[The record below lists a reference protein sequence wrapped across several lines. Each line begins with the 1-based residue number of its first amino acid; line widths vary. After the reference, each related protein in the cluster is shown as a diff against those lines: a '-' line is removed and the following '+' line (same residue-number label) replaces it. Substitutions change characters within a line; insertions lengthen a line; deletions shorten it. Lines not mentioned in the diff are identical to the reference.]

1 MLRDIGAQRPRET
14 RELLLVGGGLLAIY
28 HFSAQVLGRRPRVQK
43 DGSVR
48 PGSNVVAAAAYRS
61 GERLAYAGRDDGE
74 DRVPGRVHDYSR
86 RTGVTHA
93 EVMVPPGAAA
103 WLADRELL
111 WNTVEAM
118 EVRKDA
124 QLAREF
130 NAAIP
135 HELDHAQRVEMVREF
150 VRDNFVSRGMVAD
163 FALHDP
169 DPEKGMS
176 EKNYHTHIM
185 LTLRQATE
193 HGLHPVKTREWNSR
207 DQLKAWRVAWQN
219 ACNVALERAGKRDR
233 IDHRTLEAQR
243 REAERR
249 GDHIAAAKLNRAPEV
264 HQGPRGRQAVKRGYP
279 VRSGERQVGP
289 GWHRERDAD
298 GNTRVVKGRRVVDTR
313 RYDQGDRLSWF
324 DKVLVGDSDRLRRD
338 FEKLDRQHARMQRKF
353 LYWTRRAEFWLDGAI
368 MGKEFRFNRWKAAE
382 EAKQRKAQAERR
394 RAHALKR
401 KAQAEA
407 IGRLLAD
414 LLSGGRTARERSK
427 ARQREAEAWRAMKPD
442 TGRDRTRS
450 RTRQP

>member
-1 MLRDIGAQRPRET
+1 M
-14 RELLLVGGGLLAIY
+14 AIY
-28 HFSAQVLGRRPRVQK
+28 HFSAQVLGRAPKVQK
-43 DGSVR
+43 DGSAR
-48 PGSNVVAAAAYRS
+48 PGSNAVAAAAYRS

-74 DRVPGRVHDYSR
+74 DRVPGRVHDYSK

-93 EVMVPPGAAA
+93 EVMAPPGAAA
-103 WLADRELL
+103 WLTDRELL

-135 HELDHAQRVEMVREF
+135 HELDHEQRVEMVRAF
-150 VRDNFVSRGMVAD
+150 VREQFVSRGMVAD

-169 DPEKGMS
+169 DPDKGMS

-193 HGLHPVKTREWNSR
+193 RGLHPVKTREWNSR
-207 DQLKAWRVAWQN
+207 DQLKAWRVAWQD
-219 ACNVALERAGKRDR
+219 ACNDALERAGKRPR

-243 REAERR
+243 QDALRR
-249 GDHIAAAKLNRAPEV
+249 GDHIEAAKLNRAPEV
-264 HQGPRGRQAVKRGYP
+264 HQGPRGRQAVRRGYP

-289 GWHRERDAD
+289 HWHRERAAD
-298 GNTRVVKGRRVVDTR
+298 GTTQVVKGRRVVDTR

-324 DKVLVGDSDRLRRD
+324 DRVLAGNDQQLRRD
-338 FEKLDRQHARMQRKF
+338 FVKLDRQAARMQRKF
-353 LYWTRRAEFWLDGAI
+353 LYWTRQAEFQLEGHIKGA
-368 MGKEFRFNRWKAAE
+368 KFRFDRARAAE
-382 EAKQRKAQAERR
+382 EARAQKAEAERK
-394 RAHALKR
+394 RAHAQKR
-401 KAQAEA
+401 RDQAAA

-414 LLSGGRTARERSK
+414 LLSGGRSAREAGV
-427 ARQREAEAWRAMKPD
+427 ARKRQVEAWRAPKHAEE
-442 TGRDRTRS
+442 RDRSRG
-450 RTRQP
+450 RTRTV